1 MDRHFENYFVKALH
15 DAKVEELAETY
26 AQKGFVTQKDFRING
41 QQVDLWVHDENTHKT
56 TVFEIKLLPLTQ
68 EILDQIH
75 QLKHHVEERGH
86 AFRLVTIA
94 KPARYDIEIDWFY
107 SQLLAYIIENPP
119 PTIEEKA
126 THVFYKEV
134 DVDVESI
141 MIEGTDAKIH
151 AVGAI
156 FVNLQYGAD
165 VDVASDEGLVR
176 SHVFPLEGSFCLDLA
191 NQSITQAEIHI
202 DDSGWPE

>member
-1 MDRHFENYFVKALH
+1 MDRRFENYFIKALH

-26 AQKGFVTQKDFRING
+26 AQKGFVTRKDFRING
-41 QQVDLWVHDENTHKT
+41 QQVDLWVHDESTHKA

-68 EILDQIH
+68 ETLDQIQH
-75 QLKHHVEERGH
+75 LKHYVEERGH

-94 KPARYDIEIDWFY
+94 RPARYDIEIDWFY
-107 SQLLAYIIENPP
+107 DQLLAYIIENPP

-126 THVFYKEV
+126 THVVYKEV
-134 DVDVESI
+134 EVDVESI
-141 MIEGTDAKIH
+141 MIEGTAATIH

-156 FVNLQYGAD
+156 SVNLQYGSD
-165 VDVASDEGLVR
+165 VDVASDEGLVL
-176 SHVFPLEGSFCLDLA
+176 SQVFPFEGSFCLDVA

-202 DDSGWPE
+202 DDSGWSE